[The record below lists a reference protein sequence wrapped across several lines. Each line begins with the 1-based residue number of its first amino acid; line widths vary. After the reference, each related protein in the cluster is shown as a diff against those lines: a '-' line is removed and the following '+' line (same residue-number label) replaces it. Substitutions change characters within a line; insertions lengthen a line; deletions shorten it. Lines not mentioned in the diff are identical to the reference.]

1 MQHIYQRMILLAFI
15 KHFLHLTQRWF
26 KILTHTMQQ
35 EDTDFVSKRREI
47 KIRTLNG
54 TMNKENIE
62 KMHIVESF
70 IFGMEGC
77 TLALRFLATT
87 VKKETWSNLKISI
100 SHIFAITFYFN
111 IFFLQIIVFLRL
123 KPTNYSRKAQLL
135 KSILRFITK
144 RILNEIVNNILIY

>member
-1 MQHIYQRMILLAFI
+1 
-15 KHFLHLTQRWF
+15 
-26 KILTHTMQQ
+26 MQQ
-35 EDTDFVSKRREI
+35 EDTDCVSKRREI

-87 VKKETWSNLKISI
+87 VKKAT
-100 SHIFAITFYFN
+100 
-111 IFFLQIIVFLRL
+111 
-123 KPTNYSRKAQLL
+123 
-135 KSILRFITK
+135 
-144 RILNEIVNNILIY
+144 